1 MSAFRIFILIVAV
14 AWLAGCESVHQGVRE
29 ASQPV
34 GSVSRLP
41 NSVMEGAAEGVAGKP
56 ASNPYNR

>member
-1 MSAFRIFILIVAV
+1 MTALRIIILVAAV
-14 AWLAGCESVHQGVRE
+14 GFLAGCESVHQGARE
-29 ASQPV
+29 VGKPA

-56 ASNPYNR
+56 TPNPYNR